1 MRDLP
6 PLPPTHT
13 RPMKLNTLVTLM
25 VYSVTGA
32 ILLVIFVLYF
42 AQITGATRDGVRDTA
57 LAVARTLADSPAVI
71 QGLALP
77 PDSNII
83 QPVARTVMQR
93 NNLLFAVV
101 TDMHGRRYSHPNGA
115 LLGKAFIGDD
125 LRPALED
132 KENVAINHGVLGE
145 ALRVFT
151 PVYNAK
157 RQQIGVVAVG
167 ISLDKVEQQIA
178 RNRWDAI
185 WLVLFSALL
194 GALGAWGLVRMLKR
208 VLFGLEPYQISA
220 LLEQRQAM
228 LQSLREGV
236 IAVDQQGHVT
246 IINHAA
252 RQILNTSTSGHAL
265 HETLLLANLREVLQ
279 TGLPR
284 QDQEINCHG
293 RLLLCNTLPVKSNT
307 QLMGAITTFRD
318 KTEISQLIQRLD
330 GMVSYLDVLRS
341 HSHEFMNKLHVILGL
356 LHMKHYAKLEEY
368 VLQTANAWQ
377 NDVGTLQRNV
387 KSPVVA
393 GFLLGKINRARE
405 RGFSLTLSDA
415 SQVPDNPNEQQV
427 AGLIT
432 VLGNLIENALDAQPE
447 GEIGL
452 LLHYQRGWLS
462 AEVSDDGPG
471 IAPEHLQ
478 DIFSKGFSTKG
489 ENRGVGLYLARQQ
502 IENLGG
508 EIAVESEPGVFTQ
521 FFVQLP
527 WNSERKS
534 A

>member
-1 MRDLP
+1 
-6 PLPPTHT
+6 
-13 RPMKLNTLVTLM
+13 
-25 VYSVTGA
+25 
-32 ILLVIFVLYF
+32 
-42 AQITGATRDGVRDTA
+42 
-57 LAVARTLADSPAVI
+57 
-71 QGLALP
+71 LP

-83 QPVARTVMQR
+83 QPVALTVMQR

-151 PVYNAK
+151 PVYNAQ

-265 HETLLLANLREVLQ
+265 HETPLLANLREVLQ
-279 TGLPR
+279 TAAASGSGDQLPR
-284 QDQEINCHG
+284 
-293 RLLLCNTLPVKSNT
+293 S
-307 QLMGAITTFRD
+307 AI
-318 KTEISQLIQRLD
+318 
-330 GMVSYLDVLRS
+330 
-341 HSHEFMNKLHVILGL
+341 
-356 LHMKHYAKLEEY
+356 A
-368 VLQTANAWQ
+368 LQH
-377 NDVGTLQRNV
+377 
-387 KSPVVA
+387 P
-393 GFLLGKINRARE
+393 
-405 RGFSLTLSDA
+405 
-415 SQVPDNPNEQQV
+415 
-427 AGLIT
+427 
-432 VLGNLIENALDAQPE
+432 
-447 GEIGL
+447 
-452 LLHYQRGWLS
+452 
-462 AEVSDDGPG
+462 
-471 IAPEHLQ
+471 
-478 DIFSKGFSTKG
+478 
-489 ENRGVGLYLARQQ
+489 ARQ
-502 IENLGG
+502 
-508 EIAVESEPGVFTQ
+508 
-521 FFVQLP
+521 
-527 WNSERKS
+527 K
-534 A
+534 